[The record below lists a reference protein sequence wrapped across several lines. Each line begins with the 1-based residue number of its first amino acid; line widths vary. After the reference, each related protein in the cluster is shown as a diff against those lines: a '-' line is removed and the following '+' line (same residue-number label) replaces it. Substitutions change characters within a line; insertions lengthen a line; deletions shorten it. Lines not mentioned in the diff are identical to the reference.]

1 MSQVAQELLMIPSQK
16 MKKPIFTNKAPA
28 AIGPYSQAVQW
39 GDVVYIS
46 GQIPLNPES
55 GQLNNVTF
63 EDEANQ
69 VLDNLEAICQEAGST
84 LDNILKLTI
93 YLTDLS
99 KFDKVNSIMASRFSE
114 PFPARATLEISKLPK
129 DVSIEM
135 DAILSITI

>member
-1 MSQVAQELLMIPSQK
+1 
-16 MKKPIFTNKAPA
+16 MKKPIFTSKAPA

-39 GDVVYIS
+39 GDVVFIS
-46 GQIPLNPES
+46 GQIPLNPEN
-55 GQLNNVTF
+55 GQLNNATF
-63 EDEANQ
+63 EDETNQ

-84 LDNILKLTI
+84 LDHILKLTI

-99 KFDKVNSIMASRFSE
+99 KFDVVNSIMASRFSE

-129 DVSIEM
+129 EVSIEM

>member
-1 MSQVAQELLMIPSQK
+1 MMPNQK

-39 GDVVYIS
+39 GDVVFIS
-46 GQIPLNPES
+46 GQIPLDPEN
-55 GQLNNVTF
+55 GQFNNATF
-63 EDEANQ
+63 EDETNQ
-69 VLDNLEAICQEAGST
+69 VLDNLEAICQEAGGT
-84 LDNILKLTI
+84 LDHILKLTI

-99 KFDKVNSIMASRFSE
+99 KFDVVNSIMASRFSE

-129 DVSIEM
+129 EVSIEM

>member
-1 MSQVAQELLMIPSQK
+1 MLPNQK

-39 GDVVYIS
+39 GDVVFIS
-46 GQIPLNPES
+46 GQIPLDPEN
-55 GQLNNVTF
+55 GQLNNATF
-63 EDEANQ
+63 EDETNQ
-69 VLDNLEAICQEAGST
+69 VLDNLEAICQEAGGT
-84 LDNILKLTI
+84 LDHILKLTI

-99 KFDKVNSIMASRFSE
+99 KFDVVNSIMAARFSE

-129 DVSIEM
+129 EVSIEI